1 MSERILYLIRHGES
15 DFASRDFVTTP
26 RGRQWDPPLG
36 ERGREQADLLAR
48 RLLAMVP
55 PAAVYCSPLR
65 RATETIAPYA
75 TAAGVDVVFDD
86 DLAEGYVGEWEG
98 KPFEEILASD
108 ERLLQ
113 RVRNQEPIYSHAP
126 GVEDI
131 APFRSRVGRVVDGIL
146 ARHPDGNV
154 VVVCHGGVINAYV
167 APLLGVDHE
176 MFFIPENTSLNSII
190 VDGRERRVRFLNDHL
205 HLTDPHLFA
214 EPTAGGSSVAAGA
227 GL

>member
-1 MSERILYLIRHGES
+1 MTERILYLIRHGLS
-15 DFASRDFVTTP
+15 DFDSRDFAATP
-26 RGRQWDPPLG
+26 RGRQWDPPLSQT
-36 ERGREQADLLAR
+36 GRDQAELLAK
-48 RLLAMVP
+48 RLLSMKPQPV
-55 PAAVYCSPLR
+55 AVYSSPMR
-65 RATETIAPYA
+65 RARETVAPYA
-75 TAAGVDVVFDD
+75 EAAGVDVVFED

-131 APFRSRVGRVVDGIL
+131 GPFRARVKGVIEGLIGRH
-146 ARHPDGNV
+146 ADGNV

-176 MFFIPENTSLNSII
+176 MFFIPENTSMNSVI
-190 VDGRERRVRFLNDHL
+190 VDGDVRRVRFLNDYL
-205 HLTDPHLFA
+205 HLSDPGLFEDA
-214 EPTAGGSSVAAGA
+214 
-227 GL
+227 